1 MCFHFAMLFMV
12 IAVITFTALA
22 DIPEIGLILVLFV
35 VLIWIIFNKI
45 FSTSDETNQ
54 E

>member
-1 MCFHFAMLFMV
+1 MCFHFTMLFMV

-45 FSTSDETNQ
+45 FSNSEDTNQ
-54 E
+54 

>member
-22 DIPEIGLILVLFV
+22 DIPEIGIVLVLFV
-35 VLIWIIFNKI
+35 ILIWIIFHKI
-45 FSTSDETNQ
+45 FPNSDETSQ

>member
-1 MCFHFAMLFMV
+1 MLFMV

-45 FSTSDETNQ
+45 FSNSEDTNQ
-54 E
+54 

>member
-45 FSTSDETNQ
+45 FSNSEDTNQ